1 MPLNVLTVKQA
12 VAWFS
17 PAGLGEQMKAAAMR
31 GLYSAT
37 LRAKQDLQTRAMT
50 ELGNEKPID
59 RRIYVAGWQTEKL
72 PDGAA
77 IYNAVPHA
85 VYIEYG
91 VPSGSVVASHK
102 AQLAIAEWARRKL
115 GGIDEKKA
123 WQVAGAIL
131 ATLRSR
137 GIFRRGQGLRVLERY
152 VKAALPVVVRD
163 EIARELKKVKP

>member
-1 MPLNVLTVKQA
+1 VPANVLTLKQA

-17 PAGLGEQMKAAAMR
+17 PAGMGAEMREAALR
-31 GLYSAT
+31 GLYSAA

-59 RRIYVAGWQTEKL
+59 RRIYVAGWQVEKL

-77 IYNAVPHA
+77 VYNAVPHA
-85 VYIEYG
+85 VFIEYG
-91 VPSGSVVASHK
+91 VPAANVVASFK
-102 AQLAIAEWARRKL
+102 AQQAIAEWARRKL

-123 WQVAGAIL
+123 WWVAGAIL
-131 ATLRSR
+131 ANLRR
-137 GIFRRGQGLRVLERY
+137 KGIFKRGQGLRVLERY
-152 VKAALPVVVRD
+152 VNGSLPVVARD